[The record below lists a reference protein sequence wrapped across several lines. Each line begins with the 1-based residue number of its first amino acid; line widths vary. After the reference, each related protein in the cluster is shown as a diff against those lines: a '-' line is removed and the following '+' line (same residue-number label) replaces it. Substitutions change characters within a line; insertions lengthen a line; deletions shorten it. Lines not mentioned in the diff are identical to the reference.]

1 MYIKAVKN
9 SQDLIPTFR
18 GFKPNTKNY
27 RMVRSISDSGVMY
40 VPPMDTV
47 IPRTETRHIFQG
59 KQTLFEQKKAPS
71 IHIENNT
78 MSYSDLLIAIRSGVV
93 KNAVVSSNMRIAKIN
108 IEIDDIT
115 SVVKVVFPQE
125 YDIINF
131 LVSNKVNVTIS
142 ESNVLD
148 ITDDKKTYGF
158 DTISKFGITIL
169 QVIFQ
174 VAFIGMIINIIM
186 ASRNGGM
193 SGGNG
198 GVFGMTNSRATLF
211 NPTMVNTSF
220 ADVAGAENAKR
231 DLSEIV
237 DFLKFPDKYTK
248 LGARIPKGVLLY
260 GPPGCGKTLLA
271 RSVAGEAG
279 VPFFSTSGSSMVE
292 VFVGVA
298 AARIRDMFSKAKEK
312 SPCIIFIDEIDAI
325 GKARSMSIGSG
336 ANDEQDQAL
345 NQLLTEMDGFDV
357 NHGVIVIAATNRPDI
372 LDEALTRPGRF
383 DRRISVEYPDMKGRI
398 DILNVHTKGIP
409 LSSDVNLKKLAKNT
423 IGFSG
428 ADLRNLCNEAAI
440 YAART
445 SSDTVSNEN
454 FDQSLEKLTM
464 GELRTGMV
472 ISEQKRETIAYH
484 EAGHTLLALIVSDF
498 DSIRKVTI
506 TPRGNSGGA
515 TYFEP
520 NEDRIDGGLL
530 SREYLQNKLI
540 VSLGGRA
547 AEEIVF
553 GEMKVTTGA
562 SGDFE
567 IVTSIATDMVCR
579 YGFNEQIGPMFI
591 DENKPM
597 NDMDLEVRFLVDN
610 AYKKAVQM
618 LEDNEFYLHRIADAL
633 LEKETIDEN
642 DLGHIIEGLQCNLVD
657 NPNNM
662 DNIENEEPFD
672 LLDSIAK
679 IEHSMEKDTSD

>member
-115 SVVKVVFPQE
+115 SVVKVVFPQD

-158 DTISKFGITIL
+158 DNISKFGITIL
-169 QVIFQ
+169 QVLFQ
-174 VAFIGMIINIIM
+174 VAFIGMIINIII

>member
-115 SVVKVVFPQE
+115 SVVKVVFPQD

-428 ADLRNLCNEAAI
+428 ADLKNLCNEAAI

>member
-115 SVVKVVFPQE
+115 SVVKVVFPQD

>member
-115 SVVKVVFPQE
+115 SVVKVVFPQD

-158 DTISKFGITIL
+158 DNISKFGITIL
-169 QVIFQ
+169 QVLFQ

-220 ADVAGAENAKR
+220 TDVAGAENAKR

>member
-78 MSYSDLLIAIRSGVV
+78 MSYSDLLIAIRSGIV

-115 SVVKVVFPQE
+115 SVVKVVFPQD

>member
-1 MYIKAVKN
+1 
-9 SQDLIPTFR
+9 
-18 GFKPNTKNY
+18 
-27 RMVRSISDSGVMY
+27 
-40 VPPMDTV
+40 
-47 IPRTETRHIFQG
+47 
-59 KQTLFEQKKAPS
+59 
-71 IHIENNT
+71 
-78 MSYSDLLIAIRSGVV
+78 
-93 KNAVVSSNMRIAKIN
+93 
-108 IEIDDIT
+108 
-115 SVVKVVFPQE
+115 
-125 YDIINF
+125 
-131 LVSNKVNVTIS
+131 
-142 ESNVLD
+142 
-148 ITDDKKTYGF
+148 
-158 DTISKFGITIL
+158 
-169 QVIFQ
+169 
-174 VAFIGMIINIIM
+174 
-186 ASRNGGM
+186 
-193 SGGNG
+193 
-198 GVFGMTNSRATLF
+198 
-211 NPTMVNTSF
+211 
-220 ADVAGAENAKR
+220 
-231 DLSEIV
+231 
-237 DFLKFPDKYTK
+237 
-248 LGARIPKGVLLY
+248 
-260 GPPGCGKTLLA
+260 
-271 RSVAGEAG
+271 
-279 VPFFSTSGSSMVE
+279 
-292 VFVGVA
+292 
-298 AARIRDMFSKAKEK
+298 
-312 SPCIIFIDEIDAI
+312 
-325 GKARSMSIGSG
+325 
-336 ANDEQDQAL
+336 
-345 NQLLTEMDGFDV
+345 
-357 NHGVIVIAATNRPDI
+357 
-372 LDEALTRPGRF
+372 
-383 DRRISVEYPDMKGRI
+383 MKGRI

-428 ADLRNLCNEAAI
+428 ADLKNLCNEAAI

>member
-1 MYIKAVKN
+1 
-9 SQDLIPTFR
+9 
-18 GFKPNTKNY
+18 
-27 RMVRSISDSGVMY
+27 
-40 VPPMDTV
+40 
-47 IPRTETRHIFQG
+47 
-59 KQTLFEQKKAPS
+59 
-71 IHIENNT
+71 
-78 MSYSDLLIAIRSGVV
+78 
-93 KNAVVSSNMRIAKIN
+93 
-108 IEIDDIT
+108 
-115 SVVKVVFPQE
+115 
-125 YDIINF
+125 
-131 LVSNKVNVTIS
+131 
-142 ESNVLD
+142 
-148 ITDDKKTYGF
+148 
-158 DTISKFGITIL
+158 
-169 QVIFQ
+169 
-174 VAFIGMIINIIM
+174 
-186 ASRNGGM
+186 M

>member
-78 MSYSDLLIAIRSGVV
+78 MSYSDLLIAIRSGIV

-115 SVVKVVFPQE
+115 SVVKVVFPQD

-618 LEDNEFYLHRIADAL
+618 LEYNEFYLHRIADAL

>member
-115 SVVKVVFPQE
+115 SVVKVVFPQD

-158 DTISKFGITIL
+158 DNISKFGITIL
-169 QVIFQ
+169 QVLFQ

>member
-115 SVVKVVFPQE
+115 SVVKVVFPQD

-220 ADVAGAENAKR
+220 TDVAGAENAKR

>member
-115 SVVKVVFPQE
+115 SVVKVVFPQD

-158 DTISKFGITIL
+158 DNISKFGITIL

>member
-115 SVVKVVFPQE
+115 SVVKVVFPQD

-158 DTISKFGITIL
+158 DNISKFGITIL

-220 ADVAGAENAKR
+220 TDVAGAENAKR

-610 AYKKAVQM
+610 AYKKAST
-618 LEDNEFYLHRIADAL
+618 NAGR
-633 LEKETIDEN
+633 
-642 DLGHIIEGLQCNLVD
+642 
-657 NPNNM
+657 
-662 DNIENEEPFD
+662 
-672 LLDSIAK
+672 
-679 IEHSMEKDTSD
+679 

>member
-78 MSYSDLLIAIRSGVV
+78 MSYSDLLIAIRSGIV

-115 SVVKVVFPQE
+115 SVVKVVFPQD

-158 DTISKFGITIL
+158 DNISKFGITIL
-169 QVIFQ
+169 QVLFQ
-174 VAFIGMIINIIM
+174 VAFIGMIINIII

>member
-115 SVVKVVFPQE
+115 SVVKVVFPQD

-158 DTISKFGITIL
+158 DNISKFGITIL

-220 ADVAGAENAKR
+220 TDVAGAENAKR

>member
-78 MSYSDLLIAIRSGVV
+78 MSYSDLLIAIRSGIV

-115 SVVKVVFPQE
+115 SVVKVVFPQD

-169 QVIFQ
+169 QVLFQ
-174 VAFIGMIINIIM
+174 VAFIGMIINIII

-618 LEDNEFYLHRIADAL
+618 LEYNEFYLHRIADAL

>member
-115 SVVKVVFPQE
+115 SVVKVVFPQD

-220 ADVAGAENAKR
+220 TDVAGAENAKR

-325 GKARSMSIGSG
+325 GKARSISLGGG

>member
-115 SVVKVVFPQE
+115 SVVKVVFPQD

-169 QVIFQ
+169 QVLFQ

-220 ADVAGAENAKR
+220 TDVAGAENAKR